1 MILMNNKML
10 TFIQRK
16 GRDSIR
22 LSMKLSEI
30 LKAGVREM
38 DGCYF
43 LNYFLEENS
52 QYSSDVFEDLTSY
65 ESFMNGFHVEDY
77 CTRHVIE
84 NSFHFSV
91 RLAKLLKGT
100 CKYRIVLSID
110 KQNDCYITFH
120 SVHQG
125 EPEWIDQTGI
135 DFCSECIA
143 IFM

>member
-43 LNYFLEENS
+43 LNIVQDMWLKILFIFL
-52 QYSSDVFEDLTSY
+52 
-65 ESFMNGFHVEDY
+65 
-77 CTRHVIE
+77 
-84 NSFHFSV
+84 
-91 RLAKLLKGT
+91 
-100 CKYRIVLSID
+100 
-110 KQNDCYITFH
+110 
-120 SVHQG
+120 
-125 EPEWIDQTGI
+125 
-135 DFCSECIA
+135 
-143 IFM
+143 